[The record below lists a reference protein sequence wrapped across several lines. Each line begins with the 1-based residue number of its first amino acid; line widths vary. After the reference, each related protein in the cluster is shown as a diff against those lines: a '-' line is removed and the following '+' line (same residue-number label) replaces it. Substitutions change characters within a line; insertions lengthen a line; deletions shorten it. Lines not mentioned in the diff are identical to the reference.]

1 MNSFKQFLKSIYIT
15 QISFYALIG
24 LIFASFSITFYLL
37 VILSDEL
44 TTLDPNKLL
53 FFLSIDVVLLII
65 LIGLF
70 IRQIVL
76 FFIYRKKNFEE
87 SKLYIKFVNLFAAMA

>member
-44 TTLDPNKLL
+44 TAIDPKKLL

-65 LIGLF
+65 LIGLI

-76 FFIYRKKNFEE
+76 FFI
-87 SKLYIKFVNLFAAMA
+87 